1 MSMSFSMF
9 SAIFILINFLSILVY
24 SACRISG
31 LAWVIWYF
39 SSKTAISGL
48 MSQLMVQK
56 KAAKPSKPSTIVE
69 VGVTAAYSA
78 KMFVTQV
85 DPEIVY

>member
-1 MSMSFSMF
+1 
-9 SAIFILINFLSILVY
+9 
-24 SACRISG
+24 
-31 LAWVIWYF
+31 
-39 SSKTAISGL
+39 

-56 KAAKPSKPSTIVE
+56 KAEKPSKPSSIVE
-69 VGVTAAYSA
+69 VGVIAAYSA